1 MRTLLIKL
9 FSSVLF
15 IGYIPFA
22 SGTFATAFTVLPYLL
37 LRGNMLLYLAVTV
50 FLFFAGVFAST
61 EAEQLLGKKDPHK
74 VVIDEFVG
82 YLVTMAFIPFGIP
95 YIIAGFFF
103 FRLFDIWKPWP
114 IDQLQELPGGQGI
127 VADDLVAGLYSLPLV
142 TVVTHWLL
150 AWLMRFPA

>member
-103 FRLFDIWKPWP
+103 FRLFDIWKPYP
-114 IDQLQELPGGQGI
+114 IRGLQALPGGWGI
-127 VADDLVAGLYSLPLV
+127 MIDDVLAGVYANV
-142 TVVTHWLL
+142 LL
-150 AWLMRFPA
+150 QIAVYFGIGK